1 MNSLWYFEDVN
12 LFNILC
18 PHKLKE
24 YKNSHSINEFKK
36 NDFIYLEEDKSD
48 MVYLVNSGKVKIG
61 YITEE
66 GEEIVMAILSKG
78 EIFGEKAI
86 LGEEKRNEFAQALE
100 KNTSICP
107 ITSVEMM
114 DLLRKNKEFSLK
126 IYKFIG
132 FRFKKLE
139 RRLQVLLFKDTKTRL
154 KEFLKELG
162 EDFGYVNKVSGDIVV
177 KHPYT
182 QKDMATL
189 IGTSRPTFNIL
200 LKELKKEGFLHF
212 SRGEILLKKND
223 FVR

>member
-1 MNSLWYFEDVN
+1 MNSLWYFEDIN

-18 PHKLKE
+18 PHKYKE
-24 YKNSHSINEFKK
+24 YKNSHNINEFKK
-36 NDFIYLEEDKSD
+36 NDYIYFEEDKSD

-61 YITEE
+61 YITED

-86 LGEEKRNEFAQALE
+86 LGEEIRNEFAQAIE
-100 KNTSICP
+100 KDTSICP
-107 ITSVEMM
+107 ITSIEMM
-114 DLLRKNKEFSLK
+114 DLLRKNREFSLK

-139 RRLQVLLFKDTKTRL
+139 RRLQLLLFKDTKTRL

-162 EDFGYVNKVSGDIVV
+162 EDFGYSNKISGDVVV

-189 IGTSRPTFNIL
+189 IGTSRPTLNIL
-200 LKELKKEGFLHF
+200 LNELKEEGFLQF
-212 SRGEILLKKND
+212 SRGEILLKNNNL
-223 FVR
+223 